1 MLELYTE
8 SVLNLLA
15 IRELIQPLIP
25 SCHFQ
30 LFTGNKDRST
40 TVLHL
45 FSTPVVARY
54 VRFVPET
61 WSGKICMRVQIYGCA
76 VSKFIAFCDFRVL
89 SLLKKLLCENLLLL
103 SPTSSKE
110 ARMREPWNEVDCWFF
125 HKSVIERFSN
135 DCRKTKSKA
144 ITPTNHN
151 RRRQRNEPITIPS
164 NSL

>member
-1 MLELYTE
+1 MLELYTQ

-110 ARMREPWNEVDCWFF
+110 GRMREPWHEVDCWFF
-125 HKSVIERFSN
+125 HKSIIERFSN
-135 DCRKTKSKA
+135 DCRKTKTKA

-151 RRRQRNEPITIPS
+151 RSRQRDEPITIPS